1 LSEKNTPGVPGQDID
16 PSITT
21 NPATQPDILEEI
33 AKVDASVIEAMP
45 AVERSAFRRE
55 LLSAIRRATWAA
67 ERLADLGDAEAA
79 TEPEEPAPESEEDD
93 EGPITEPARPYRRSL
108 ALLSDGRVAMS
119 LAYVEGADLSGYERW
134 EGIIL
139 EPDQAEQALDSMGDA
154 AADVAGHLGGSILW
168 KKDEPEGGDDE

>member
-1 LSEKNTPGVPGQDID
+1 MSEKNTPGVPGQD
-16 PSITT
+16 PTSAPN
-21 NPATQPDILEEI
+21 NPNTIKPAAEPDLLEEI

-45 AVERSAFRRE
+45 AVQRAAFRRE

-67 ERLADLGDAEAA
+67 ERLADLTPDER
-79 TEPEEPAPESEEDD
+79 EEEPAPESEED
-93 EGPITEPARPYRRSL
+93 EGPVTEPARPYRRSL

-139 EPDQAEQALDSMGDA
+139 EPDQAAQALDSMGDA